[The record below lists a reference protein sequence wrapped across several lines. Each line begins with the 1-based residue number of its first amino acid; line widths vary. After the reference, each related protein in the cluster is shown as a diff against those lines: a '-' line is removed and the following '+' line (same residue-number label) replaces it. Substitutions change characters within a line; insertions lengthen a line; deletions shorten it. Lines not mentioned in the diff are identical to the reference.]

1 MIIDKSLLERSED
14 FVRNKSY
21 KIKNIVTNDDIE
33 CTFSPKL
40 NKSKPFYQKTVNT
53 SSLNEED
60 TNNIHNME
68 VGRRLLNY
76 QEKYKKKLEE
86 MKEIQKETLESFPF
100 KPEINKKTYE
110 ILKQRDMILQEIK
123 NKYSEENENEND
135 NEKNHDFPCQNNKRK
150 KEVSQLE
157 FNEIPENDFEET
169 SMRRATES
177 EGSCMINNINNQQ
190 VNLSIKCLSSER
202 NELRTSNEYFFI
214 T

>member
-14 FVRNKSY
+14 FIRNKSY

-40 NKSKPFYQKTVNT
+40 NKSKAFYQKTVNA

-60 TNNIHNME
+60 TYNIYNME

-100 KPEINKKTYE
+100 KPEINKNTYE
-110 ILKQRDMILQEIK
+110 ILKQRDIILQEIK
-123 NKYSEENENEND
+123 TKYSEENENE
-135 NEKNHDFPCQNNKRK
+135 KNLDFPCQNIIRK
-150 KEVSQLE
+150 KDVSQLE

-169 SMRRATES
+169 TMRRATEEES
-177 EGSCMINNINNQQ
+177 QGSRMINNNFNNQQ